1 MINSLINKNYFL
13 SKKLQKDIFAIICTK
28 KINTI
33 IIGGPKGLGKRN
45 FVLKLAKFILC
56 NLELTKEINLSFFEE
71 NKFNF
76 EQLKTTKSFYLFD
89 NNSHPDFFYLN
100 DEEQKLGKTIPIEN
114 VRKFKNFFYKT
125 DSISRVKIGIID
137 TIEDLSINSQNL
149 LLKTIEELPEK
160 SYLFIISND
169 PANILETI
177 KSRCAFFYVNSL
189 SRSKFDKFISDK
201 YTDKSKDEL
210 QFIKNI
216 SFGSP
221 GMAENIIKNEVFV
234 FYKKLLNDLIKSTGH
249 LNLREDV
256 SETLN
261 KKDNFLLNSIMELII
276 TDLIKK
282 TVFYIEHH
290 NYIDYTLDE
299 EKELI
304 HKISNNRNTKQFID
318 LQSQTT
324 KNMYLAHVV
333 NLNKSDVLIAALK
346 GLSSI

>member
-1 MINSLINKNYFL
+1 MINSLINQNFFL

-28 KINTI
+28 KINTF
-33 IIGGPKGLGKRN
+33 IIGGSKGLGKRN

-56 NLELTKEINLSFFEE
+56 KLELSKEINLDCFEE

-100 DEEQKLGKTIPIEN
+100 DEEKKLGKTIPIEN

-149 LLKTIEELPEK
+149 LLKTIEELPK
-160 SYLFIISND
+160 NSYLFIISND
-169 PANILETI
+169 PGNILKTI

-189 SRSKFDKFISDK
+189 DKSEFDKFICNEYSDK
-201 YTDKSKDEL
+201 LENEL
-210 QFIKNI
+210 KFIKNI

-221 GMAENIIKNEVFV
+221 GMAENIIKNNIFV
-234 FYKKLLNDLIKSTGH
+234 FYKKLLDDLIKSTVN
-249 LNLREDV
+249 LNLSEDV

-261 KKDNFLLNSIMELII
+261 KKDNVFLINIMDLII
-276 TDLIKK
+276 NDLIKK
-282 TVFYIEHH
+282 TIFYIEHQ

-304 HKISNNRNTKQFID
+304 HRISNNRNTQQLIN
-318 LQSQTT
+318 LQSQTN
-324 KNMYLAHVV
+324 KNMYLAHLV
-333 NLNKSDVLIAALK
+333 NLNKSDILVAKLK
-346 GLSSI
+346 ELFGI

>member
-1 MINSLINKNYFL
+1 MINSLINQNFFL
-13 SKKLQKDIFAIICTK
+13 SKKLQKDIFATICTK

-33 IIGGPKGLGKRN
+33 IIGGPKGLGKIN
-45 FVLKLAKFILC
+45 FILKLAKFILC
-56 NLELTKEINLSFFEE
+56 KLELINKVSLDCFEE

-76 EQLKTTKSFYLFD
+76 EKLKTTKSFYLFD

-100 DEEQKLGKTIPIEN
+100 NEENKLGKTIPIEN

-149 LLKTIEELPEK
+149 LLKTIEELPRN

-169 PANILETI
+169 SSNILKTI

-189 SRSKFDKFISDK
+189 DKSEFDKFIFNKYSDK
-201 YTDKSKDEL
+201 LENEL
-210 QFIKNI
+210 KFIKNI

-221 GMAENIIKNEVFV
+221 GMADNIIKNNIFV
-234 FYKKLLNDLIKSTGH
+234 FYKKLINDLIKSIGY
-249 LNLREDV
+249 LKLSKDV
-256 SETLN
+256 GETLN
-261 KKDNFLLNSIMELII
+261 KKDNVFLINIMDLII
-276 TDLIKK
+276 NDLIKK
-282 TVFYIEHH
+282 TIFYIEHQ

-304 HKISNNRNTKQFID
+304 HRISNNRNTQQLIN
-318 LQSQTT
+318 LQSQTN
-324 KNMYLAHVV
+324 KNMYLAHLV
-333 NLNKSDVLIAALK
+333 NLNKSDILVAKLK
-346 GLSSI
+346 ELFGI

>member
-1 MINSLINKNYFL
+1 MINSLINQKYFL
-13 SKKLQKDIFAIICTK
+13 SQKLQKEIFAIICTK

-33 IIGGPKGLGKRN
+33 IIGGPKGLGKSN
-45 FVLKLAKFILC
+45 FTLKLAKFILC
-56 NLELTKEINLSFFEE
+56 NLENTKEINLDFFED
-71 NKFNF
+71 NKLDFYK
-76 EQLKTTKSFYLFD
+76 LRKTKSFYLFD

-100 DEEQKLGKTIPIEN
+100 NEEKNIGKTIPIEN

-137 TIEDLSINSQNL
+137 PIEDLSINSQNL
-149 LLKTIEELPEK
+149 LLKTIEELPK
-160 SYLFIISND
+160 NSYLFIISND

-189 SRSKFDKFISDK
+189 SRSEFDKFISDK

-221 GMAENIIKNEVFV
+221 GMAENIVKNEIFV
-234 FYKKLLNDLIKSTGH
+234 FYKNLLNDLIKSTGH
-249 LNLREDV
+249 LNLTKDV

-261 KKDNFLLNSIMELII
+261 KKDNLLLNSIMELII
-276 TDLIKK
+276 NDLIKK
-282 TVFYIEHH
+282 TVFYIEHQ
-290 NYIDYTLDE
+290 NYIDYTLDK

-304 HKISNNRNTKQFID
+304 QKISNNRNTKQFID
-318 LQSQTT
+318 LQSQIT
-324 KNMYLAHVV
+324 KNMHLAHGI
-333 NLNKSDVLIAALK
+333 NLKKPDVLIAALK
-346 GLSSI
+346 ELTSI